1 MSQSQDRRI
10 IEAQATLRKALERQ
24 WRAWSA
30 LIIEMEGEQAAAAQA
45 RTPDTALFDA
55 PAPIKAN
62 IPLATRKQLLAV
74 FDARLHTSQAEA
86 EAAARQQGQPPPD
99 AEVVR
104 HDLITHIARELRGE
118 MHPKGLALIYWSG
131 KLVPFDHRSL
141 QRATSAI
148 DYLAA
153 GFGTRTVSP
162 MQTGLMVGGGVIV
175 LLVVLFGVVTL
186 LFGSS
191 GTAPTLSVAQA
202 QVGDQPIMRWDG
214 RAAAGIPGR
223 TLRID
228 SARVSYPLV
237 ICAPEQAAAALAGQ
251 TVSITGTASVRRYTL
266 DTSGADLRVL
276 SCENPQRELARGT
289 LAGAF
294 IAFPAPEGRI
304 RDVWVRGPADDPQTI
319 PADRM
324 EVTLRADPALGEA
337 SLVLADGTELAP
349 SERTAGEGGLTLRFL
364 APLAA
369 EPQEA
374 GLHEQVATSL
384 PQISPV
390 LIPAPEDRLRVL
402 ARVLALADPRVVRQ
416 GNTIQLTLTV
426 RATTDRGVA
435 LGFSPDDIQVRSR
448 SGTPPMTAT
457 WTPPTL
463 VGDGSPQSLVITLPA
478 TGESLTVSVGTWQA
492 TIAP

>member
-30 LIIEMEGEQAAAAQA
+30 LILELEGEQAAAAQA
-45 RTPDTALFDA
+45 HTPDTALFDA

-74 FDARLHTSQAEA
+74 FDARLHTAQAEA
-86 EAAARQQGQPPPD
+86 EAEARQQGQPPPD

-104 HDLITHIARELRGE
+104 RDLITHIARELRGE

-131 KLVPFDHRSL
+131 KLVPFDHRSV

-153 GFGTRTVSP
+153 GFGTRTARP
-162 MQTGLMVGGGVIV
+162 MQTGLMVGGGVIGILV
-175 LLVVLFGVVTL
+175 LLFGVMTF
-186 LFGSS
+186 FGASRP
-191 GTAPTLSVAQA
+191 APAIRVAEA
-202 QVGDQPIMRWDG
+202 QVGDQPITRWDV

-228 SARVSYPLV
+228 PARVSYPLV
-237 ICAPEQAAAALAGQ
+237 ICSPEQAAAALVGQ
-251 TVSITGTASVRRYTL
+251 TVSITGTANVRRYTL
-266 DTSGADLRVL
+266 DTSGGDLRVT

-289 LAGAF
+289 LAEAVTAF
-294 IAFPAPEGRI
+294 TAPEGRI
-304 RDVWVRGPADDPQTI
+304 RNVWVRGPADDPQTI

-369 EPQEA
+369 ESQTA
-374 GLHEQVATSL
+374 GLHEQVASSL

-390 LIPAPEDRLRVL
+390 LIPAPEDRLHEL
-402 ARVLALADPRVVRQ
+402 ARVLALTDPRVVRQ
-416 GNTIQLTLTV
+416 GTTLQLTLTV
-426 RATTDRGVA
+426 RATPDRGVA
-435 LGFSPDDIQVRSR
+435 LGLYPGDIQVRSR